1 MTTPR
6 PWLPIA
12 AVAFTLVAWSS
23 AFVAI
28 RHLKDVPPGSL
39 SLGRLLVA
47 VVALGVMVLVSVPAD
62 RRRLPTRREWPLI
75 ALGGVSWIGIYNVAL
90 NESEQRI
97 DAGTAA
103 LIIQI
108 GPIIVALLAT
118 FFFQERLTKWL
129 LIGLGVGFAGVVII
143 GRASSSGGNG
153 DTVGVLL
160 SALAAVTFA
169 VGVISQKK
177 LLGSGMTAL
186 EMTFWFYV
194 VGTVA
199 CLPWA
204 FQLVGVVGDS
214 STADLGWIFYL
225 GIVPSAL
232 AFVTWAYA
240 LNRSDAGK
248 FALSTFLVPFIT
260 TLMAW
265 LFLGE
270 VPPGLAFVG
279 GALCIA
285 GVLLIRKKPRVVATV
300 PVGGEPGSV
309 ATPETDHTPPPDR
322 AGLRER

>member
-1 MTTPR
+1 MTPTR
-6 PWLPIA
+6 PWLPLA
-12 AVAFTLVAWSS
+12 AVGFTLLTWAS

-28 RHLKDVPPGSL
+28 RHLGETVPPGSL
-39 SLGRLLVA
+39 SLGRLVIA
-47 VVALGVMVLVSVPAD
+47 VIALGVMVQVSVPAA

-90 NESEQRI
+90 NESERRI

-143 GRASSSGGNG
+143 GRASSTGGNG
-153 DTVGVLL
+153 DVVGVLL

-169 VGVISQKK
+169 VGIISQKK
-177 LLGSGMTAL
+177 LLGGGMTAL

-199 CLPWA
+199 CLPWSVE
-204 FQLVGVVGDS
+204 LVGIVGDAS
-214 STADLGWIFYL
+214 ASDLAWIGYL
-225 GIVPSAL
+225 GVVPSAL

-240 LNRSDAGK
+240 LNHSEAGK

-260 TLMAW
+260 TLIAW
-265 LFLGE
+265 MLLGE
-270 VPPGLAFVG
+270 VPPALAFVG

-285 GVLLIRKKPRVVATV
+285 GVLLTRRKPRVVRPEAQPV
-300 PVGGEPGSV
+300 PS
-309 ATPETDHTPPPDR
+309 
-322 AGLRER
+322 

>member
-1 MTTPR
+1 VTTPR
-6 PWLPIA
+6 PWLPLA
-12 AVAFTLVAWSS
+12 AVAFTLFAWAS
-23 AFVAI
+23 AFVGI
-28 RHLKDVPPGSL
+28 RHLGEEVPPGSL
-39 SLGRLLVA
+39 SLGRLVVA
-47 VVALGVMVLVSVPAD
+47 VVALGVMVRVSVPAE
-62 RRRLPTRREWPLI
+62 RRRPPGRREWPLI
-75 ALGGVSWIGIYNVAL
+75 VLGGISWIGIYNVAL
-90 NESEQRI
+90 NESERRI

-129 LIGLGVGFAGVVII
+129 LIGLGVGFAGVVVI
-143 GRASSSGGNG
+143 GRASSTSGNG
-153 DTVGVLL
+153 DVVGVLL

-169 VGVISQKK
+169 VGVITQKK

-199 CLPWA
+199 CLPWSGE
-204 FQLVGVVGDS
+204 LVGVV
-214 STADLGWIFYL
+214 ADASAADIGWLVYL

-248 FALSTFLVPFIT
+248 FALTTFLVPFIT

-265 LFLGE
+265 VVLGE

-285 GVLLIRKKPRVVATV
+285 GVLLTRRKPRVVAPAV
-300 PVGGEPGSV
+300 EPVR
-309 ATPETDHTPPPDR
+309 T
-322 AGLRER
+322 